1 MLVLYLSTI
10 SLEWKNIDSDLM
22 QFVSK
27 ERRKKINQ
35 YFHVLDK
42 KLSLYSALITRIGL
56 SVISGLNHTEL
67 CFYYSSNHKPLLLS
81 NPKYDFSISHSN
93 GSIISC
99 ISANSPVGA
108 DVEKISYPPFDIMN
122 LIFNQQE
129 IQYINNASDMER
141 IFRFYKMWTQKESYY
156 KMLGIGLTGAMI
168 QCNSLTPDLS
178 KLFYTWQENNY
189 MYCICGKNVSERT
202 LIKLSETEVQNY
214 FIPI

>member
-67 CFYYSSNHKPLLLS
+67 CFYYSSI
-81 NPKYDFSISHSN
+81 ISH
-93 GSIISC
+93 
-99 ISANSPVGA
+99 
-108 DVEKISYPPFDIMN
+108 YYY
-122 LIFNQQE
+122 LILN
-129 IQYINNASDMER
+129 M
-141 IFRFYKMWTQKESYY
+141 
-156 KMLGIGLTGAMI
+156 
-168 QCNSLTPDLS
+168 
-178 KLFYTWQENNY
+178 
-189 MYCICGKNVSERT
+189 T
-202 LIKLSETEVQNY
+202 LAFLIRMVL
-214 FIPI
+214 